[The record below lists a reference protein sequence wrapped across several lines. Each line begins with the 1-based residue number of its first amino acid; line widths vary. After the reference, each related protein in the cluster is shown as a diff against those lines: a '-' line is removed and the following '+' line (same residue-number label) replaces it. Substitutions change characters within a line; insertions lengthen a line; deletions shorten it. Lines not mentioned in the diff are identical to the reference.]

1 MPHRAAREGPS
12 ESSHKYTAFV
22 LLMQGVFE
30 TIFRFFTKILLVFY
44 WTDGKKKR
52 RPQFLETAFL
62 ISQQLRQPLCQRYVS
77 NG

>member
-1 MPHRAAREGPS
+1 
-12 ESSHKYTAFV
+12 
-22 LLMQGVFE
+22 MQGVFE

-44 WTDGKKKR
+44 WTDGEKNR